1 MELQKLS
8 QEEHGKATSGPGDTA
23 VMNPKTAPIL
33 GLLLEIFIL
42 IAEALG
48 FDRYY
53 RPKFQWISHLARTC
67 KACYNILSPVLYKLD
82 VKFGSFFSL
91 FFGAISG
98 NLRVLNLAFDYG
110 ANLNS
115 TTLLVWGNPGEVNV
129 RGTQTVLHQAVQYN
143 CPEVVTWLLN
153 HGVHLNAASR
163 SFGLCRC
170 EPSDFWHRH
179 RPVSEVSWRPLHTAI
194 CNGYLQVARLLISGG
209 ASLIVDGTYG
219 THTALHSA
227 AWRGNLPVL
236 DYLATNSLIG
246 NIINQQDVDG
256 NTVLHYLASLK
267 GRRAIRRAL
276 DMLLPFGP
284 DIEMLN
290 NRGESPLVRACRRHN
305 FVLAKYLLD
314 LRANP
319 SHNNAAQDNP
329 LYLCV
334 TARFNSVRTRE
345 GREESEWEELVPT
358 IRGPALR
365 KLTRDSLECIH
376 ALLSKGVDA
385 NIPLAE
391 NNGRSTF
398 TCLMAAC
405 ERMDLKLM
413 ELLLEGWRQQPSA
426 SRIIK
431 ILLRHG
437 ARLDATALQGDMLAL
452 SDGWFRRRVRDQAGL
467 DFLQVADKSHISQE
481 NLMKLIKEFVQSISL
496 YDSLDRPGFQELMKL
511 AKKTYGV
518 QADDIRGYLDAIIDK
533 DDQHSLECLVSLGYI
548 QFVMDQDD
556 AYEIER
562 LQNPGVLYY
571 ATETLAAKAL
581 TAEARGIGYHVIS
594 QHTVYPA
601 GKRFTY
607 GRTLLHLVIKTADP
621 KPGSNCPTI
630 QHLLERLGP
639 DDIDIFDDF
648 LDTPLHTA
656 VANSSAWRPVDEL
669 KYLLE
674 AGAYPHIRPSDKDLE
689 EIHPEDD
696 EEQRIAKLRYVTPFE
711 LAIRNSQYETVK
723 LMLTTGCYALPD
735 IPPRSKTSYV
745 HMACK
750 IDNSAI
756 LEELISHGADIN
768 GRERCLDPP
777 AAMLLRGI
785 WERKKARG
793 PKENAVETGMKHLRL
808 LLDFERHFG
817 NDKNSF
823 AVPCQVRDRLQEI
836 VEYDGQDGYKKGI
849 KELVKRQLGITAI
862 EGLLVHQSAIGKVT
876 PIVTMEE

>member
-23 VMNPKTAPIL
+23 AMNPKTTPIL
-33 GLLLEIFIL
+33 GLPLEMFIL
-42 IAEALG
+42 IAEALC
-48 FDRYY
+48 FVQYH
-53 RPKFQWISHLARTC
+53 RPKFQWISRLARTC
-67 KACYNILSPVLYKLD
+67 KACYNMLFPVLYKLD

-115 TTLLVWGNPGEVNV
+115 TTLLVWGNPGAVNV
-129 RGTQTVLHQAVQYN
+129 RGTQTALHQAVRCN
-143 CPEVVTWLLN
+143 RPEVVTWLLD

-170 EPSDFWHRH
+170 QPSDFWHRH

-194 CNGYLQVARLLISGG
+194 CNGYFQVARLLISGG

-227 AWRGNLPVL
+227 AWRGNL
-236 DYLATNSLIG
+236 

-276 DMLLPFGP
+276 DKLLPFGP

-314 LRANP
+314 LGANP
-319 SHNNAAQDNP
+319 SHNNAARDNP
-329 LYLCV
+329 MYLCV
-334 TARFNSVRTRE
+334 TARFGPVRTRE
-345 GREESEWEELVPT
+345 GGGDGEWERDHEELIPT
-358 IRGPALR
+358 RGGPALK
-365 KLTRDSLECIH
+365 KLTRDSLEFIH

-385 NIPLAE
+385 NIPLTE
-391 NNGRSTF
+391 NNGRSNF

-413 ELLLEGWRQQPSA
+413 ELLLKYGASVHAQDSNGRTPLFYVDPSRGWRQQPSA
-426 SRIIK
+426 SKMIK

-437 ARLDATALQGDMLAL
+437 ARLDAPALQGDMFGLR
-452 SDGWFRRRVRDQAGL
+452 DGWFIRRVGDLENL
-467 DFLQVADKSHISQE
+467 DFLRVANKSHISQE
-481 NLMKLIKEFVQSISL
+481 NLALLSGADET
-496 YDSLDRPGFQELMKL
+496 G
-511 AKKTYGV
+511 KKTYGV
-518 QADDIRGYLDAIIDK
+518 QADDIRGYLDAILDK
-533 DDQHSLECLVSLGYI
+533 DDQHSLECLLSLGCI
-548 QFVMDQDD
+548 QFVMDQDE
-556 AYEIER
+556 AYEMER
-562 LQNPGVLYY
+562 LQNAGVLYY
-571 ATETLAAKAL
+571 TTETLAAKAL
-581 TAEARGIGYHVIS
+581 TAEARGIGHFVICLC
-594 QHTVYPA
+594 QDKVYPA

-607 GRTLLHLVIKTADP
+607 GRTLLHLVIETAAP
-621 KPGSNCPTI
+621 KPGWNCPTI
-630 QHLLERLGP
+630 EHLLERLGP
-639 DDIDIFDDF
+639 DDIDIFDDC
-648 LDTPLHTA
+648 LETPLHTA
-656 VANSSAWRPVDEL
+656 VTNSSAWRPVHDL
-669 KYLLE
+669 TSLLE

-689 EIHPEDD
+689 EIYPEDD

-756 LEELISHGADIN
+756 LQELISHGANIN
-768 GRERCLDPP
+768 GGEKCLDPP
-777 AAMLLRGI
+777 AAMLLGGI
-785 WERKKARG
+785 WGKKKARR
-793 PKENAVETGMKHLRL
+793 PQENAVETGMKHLRL

-817 NDKNSF
+817 NDKNYF

-862 EGLLVHQSAIGKVT
+862 EGLLVHQSVIGKVT
-876 PIVTMEE
+876 PIVSMEE